1 MHFSED
7 DLRKALKRHDPG
19 PRFTNRVMAG
29 IGINQ
34 AEKKAQAGPKR
45 PSFFSAILAFVLSLA
60 RRPAWAAGLAVL
72 ALAAGGGL
80 GYWQHQASERKKQHE
95 QAMAKEAERQ
105 AIVALRITNA
115 KLSHVFQRVR
125 ESQQNDS
132 NIRRQ
137 RL

>member
-7 DLRKALKRHDPG
+7 DLRNALKRHDPG
-19 PRFTNRVMAG
+19 PGFSRRVMAA

-34 AEKKAQAGPKR
+34 AEKKEHPGPKR
-45 PSFFSAILAFVLSLA
+45 RSFFSAIFSLA
-60 RRPAWAAGLAVL
+60 RRPALARAMAVL

-80 GYWQHQASERKKQHE
+80 GYWQHQVNERKRQKE
-95 QAMAKEAERQ
+95 LAMAKEAERQ
-105 AIVALRITNA
+105 AIVALRINNA

-132 NIRRQ
+132 KIRRE

>member
-7 DLRKALKRHDPG
+7 DLRKALKRYDPG
-19 PRFTNRVMAG
+19 PGFTNRVMAG
-29 IGINQ
+29 IGIHQ
-34 AEKKAQAGPKR
+34 AEKKARAGPKLG
-45 PSFFSAILAFVLSLA
+45 SFFSAILAFVLSLA
-60 RRPAWAAGLAVL
+60 RRPALAAGLAVL

-80 GYWQHQASERKKQHE
+80 GYWQHQANERKRQQE

-105 AIVALRITNA
+105 AIIALRITNA
-115 KLSHVFQRVR
+115 KLTHVFQRVR

-132 NIRRQ
+132 SIRRQ

>member
-19 PRFTNRVMAG
+19 PGFTNRVMT
-29 IGINQ
+29 GINQ
-34 AEKKAQAGPKR
+34 AEKKAHAGPKR
-45 PSFFSAILAFVLSLA
+45 GSFFSAIISLA
-60 RRPAWAAGLAVL
+60 RRPALAAGLAVL
-72 ALAAGGGL
+72 ALAVGGGL
-80 GYWQHQASERKKQHE
+80 GYWQHQVNERKRQHE

>member
-7 DLRKALKRHDPG
+7 DLRNALKRQDPG
-19 PRFTNRVMAG
+19 PSFTARVMAG
-29 IGINQ
+29 INQ
-34 AEKKAQAGPKR
+34 AEAKAHAGRKR
-45 PSFFSAILAFVLSLA
+45 PSFFSGIFSLT
-60 RRPAWAAGLAVL
+60 RRPALAGAVAALVLLAG
-72 ALAAGGGL
+72 AGL
-80 GYWQHQASERKKQHE
+80 GYRQHLENERKRAHE
-95 QAMAKEAERQ
+95 LAMAKEAERQ

-132 NIRRQ
+132 KIRRE

>member
-19 PRFTNRVMAG
+19 PGFTRRVMAG
-29 IGINQ
+29 VGINQ
-34 AEKKAQAGPKR
+34 AEKKAQAGPQLR
-45 PSFFSAILAFVLSLA
+45 SFFSAILAFLLSLA
-60 RRPAWAAGLAVL
+60 RRPALAAGLTVL

-80 GYWQHQASERKKQHE
+80 GYWQHQANERKRQHE

-125 ESQQNDS
+125 ESQNDS

>member
-19 PRFTNRVMAG
+19 PGFTNRVMAG
-29 IGINQ
+29 INQ
-34 AEKKAQAGPKR
+34 AEEKALLGPKR
-45 PSFFSAILAFVLSLA
+45 RSFLSPVFSLA
-60 RRPAWAAGLAVL
+60 RRPALAGAMAVL
-72 ALAAGGGL
+72 ALAAGSGL
-80 GYWQHQASERKKQHE
+80 GYWQHQVNERKRQDE
-95 QAMAKEAERQ
+95 LARAKEAERQ

>member
-19 PRFTNRVMAG
+19 PGFTRRVMTAVAV
-29 IGINQ
+29 NQ
-34 AEKKAQAGPKR
+34 AEKKAQAGPRR

-60 RRPAWAAGLAVL
+60 RRPALAAGLAVL

-80 GYWQHQASERKKQHE
+80 GYWQHQANERKRQQE

-105 AIVALRITNA
+105 AIIALRITNA
-115 KLSHVFQRVR
+115 KLTHVFQRVR

-132 NIRRQ
+132 SIRRQ

>member
-19 PRFTNRVMAG
+19 PGFTRRVMTA
-29 IGINQ
+29 IAVNQ
-34 AEKKAQAGPKR
+34 AEKKAQAGPKC

-60 RRPAWAAGLAVL
+60 RRPALAAGFAVL

-80 GYWQHQASERKKQHE
+80 GYWQHQANERKRQQE
-95 QAMAKEAERQ
+95 QAMAREAERQ
-105 AIVALRITNA
+105 AIIALRITNA
-115 KLSHVFQRVR
+115 KLTHVFQRVR
-125 ESQQNDS
+125 ESQNDS
-132 NIRRQ
+132 SIRRQ

>member
-19 PRFTNRVMAG
+19 PGFTNRVMAG
-29 IGINQ
+29 INQ
-34 AEKKAQAGPKR
+34 AEKKAHTGLKR
-45 PSFFSAILAFVLSLA
+45 RSFFSAIFWLA
-60 RRPAWAAGLAVL
+60 RRPVLAGATAVL
-72 ALAAGGGL
+72 ALAVGGGL
-80 GYWQHQASERKKQHE
+80 GYWQHQANERKRQHE
-95 QAMAKEAERQ
+95 LAMAKEAERQ
-105 AIVALRITNA
+105 AIIALRITNA

-132 NIRRQ
+132 KIRRQ

>member
-19 PRFTNRVMAG
+19 PGFTKRVMAG
-29 IGINQ
+29 INQ
-34 AEKKAQAGPKR
+34 AEEKAHAGPKR
-45 PSFFSAILAFVLSLA
+45 PGFFSAVFSLA
-60 RRPAWAAGLAVL
+60 RRPALAGAMAVL

-80 GYWQHQASERKKQHE
+80 GYWQHQVNERKRQDE
-95 QAMAKEAERQ
+95 LARAKEAERQ

-132 NIRRQ
+132 KIRRD

>member
-7 DLRKALKRHDPG
+7 DLRNALRRQDPG
-19 PRFTNRVMAG
+19 PGFTQRVMAA
-29 IGINQ
+29 INQ
-34 AEKKAQAGPKR
+34 AEAKAQAGPKR
-45 PSFFSAILAFVLSLA
+45 RSFFAAVFSLA
-60 RRPAWAAGLAVL
+60 RRPALAGAIAVL
-72 ALAAGGGL
+72 ALALGGGL
-80 GYWQHQASERKKQHE
+80 GYWQHQANARKRQHE
-95 QAMAKEAERQ
+95 LAMAKEAERQ

-132 NIRRQ
+132 KIRRE

>member
-1 MHFSED
+1 MLFSED
-7 DLRKALKRHDPG
+7 DLRKILKRHDPG
-19 PRFTNRVMAG
+19 PGFTRRVMAD
-29 IGINQ
+29 IGINH
-34 AEKKAQAGPKR
+34 AEKKAQAGPKLGS
-45 PSFFSAILAFVLSLA
+45 SFPAILAFVLSLA
-60 RRPAWAAGLAVL
+60 RRPALAAGLAVM

-80 GYWQHQASERKKQHE
+80 GYRQHQVNERKRQYE

>member
-7 DLRKALKRHDPG
+7 DLRKALKRRDPG
-19 PRFTNRVMAG
+19 PGFTRRVMAG

-34 AEKKAQAGPKR
+34 TEKKARAGPKLG
-45 PSFFSAILAFVLSLA
+45 SFFSAILAFVSSLA
-60 RRPAWAAGLAVL
+60 RRPALAAGLAVL

-80 GYWQHQASERKKQHE
+80 GYWQHQANERKRQQE

-105 AIVALRITNA
+105 AIIALRITNA
-115 KLSHVFQRVR
+115 KLTHVFQRVR

-132 NIRRQ
+132 SIRRQ

>member
-19 PRFTNRVMAG
+19 PGFTRRVMTA
-29 IGINQ
+29 IAVNQ
-34 AEKKAQAGPKR
+34 AEKKAQPGPKC

-60 RRPAWAAGLAVL
+60 RRPALAAGFAVL

-80 GYWQHQASERKKQHE
+80 GYWQHQANERKRQQE
-95 QAMAKEAERQ
+95 QAMAREAERQ
-105 AIVALRITNA
+105 AIIALRITNA
-115 KLSHVFQRVR
+115 KLTHVFQRVR
-125 ESQQNDS
+125 ESQNDS
-132 NIRRQ
+132 SIRRQ

>member
-7 DLRKALKRHDPG
+7 DLRNALKRHDPG
-19 PRFTNRVMAG
+19 PRFTRRVMAG

-34 AEKKAQAGPKR
+34 AQAKAHAGPER
-45 PSFFSAILAFVLSLA
+45 RSFFSAIFSLA
-60 RRPAWAAGLAVL
+60 RRPALAGAMAVL

-80 GYWQHQASERKKQHE
+80 GYWQHQVNERKRQHE
-95 QAMAKEAERQ
+95 LAMAKEAERQ

-115 KLSHVFQRVR
+115 KLSHVFQKVR
-125 ESQQNDS
+125 QSQQNDS
-132 NIRRQ
+132 KIRRE